1 MKTLKVIL
9 FTFLLSTFIYSCT
22 PEEDEDYQTN
32 TIENTQATGGENDTT
47 GDGSKD

>member
-1 MKTLKVIL
+1 MKTLKFIL

-32 TIENTQATGGENDTT
+32 TIENAQATGDENDNVD
-47 GDGSKD
+47 DGSKD